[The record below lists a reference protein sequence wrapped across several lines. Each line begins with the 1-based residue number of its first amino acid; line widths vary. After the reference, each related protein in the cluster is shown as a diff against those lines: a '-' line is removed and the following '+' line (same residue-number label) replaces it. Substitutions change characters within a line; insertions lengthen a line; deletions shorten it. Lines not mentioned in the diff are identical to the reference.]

1 MVVGSKLDQVF
12 FVDDIFNWPPD
23 HAMGI
28 CEEII
33 ARGLRVEW
41 TCFAT
46 PLGMTLE
53 LAQAMKRAGCR
64 GVEFGTDTASPSMLQ
79 ALSKPFR
86 QEEIQIASR
95 ACRQAGLPDAHYLIF
110 GGPGE
115 SPGTID
121 ETFAFFD
128 DLMPRAVLSFLGIRI
143 YPNTPL
149 HRFAILEEVIPEED
163 DLLFPRFYFSPRIG
177 ADQLKAA
184 MASHAEARPHW
195 VVPGLGI
202 RSGPALLAALR
213 QIGYRNPLWDL
224 L

>member
-1 MVVGSKLDQVF
+1 M
-12 FVDDIFNWPPD
+12 
-23 HAMGI
+23 
-28 CEEII
+28 
-33 ARGLRVEW
+33 
-41 TCFAT
+41 
-46 PLGMTLE
+46 
-53 LAQAMKRAGCR
+53 
-64 GVEFGTDTASPSMLQ
+64 ASQ
-79 ALSKPFR
+79 
-86 QEEIQIASR
+86 

-121 ETFAFFD
+121 ETVAFFD
-128 DLMPRAVLSFLGIRI
+128 DLRPRAVLAFLGIRI

-149 HRFAILEEVIPEED
+149 HRFAISEEMIPEED

-177 ADQLKAA
+177 ADQLKTAI
-184 MASHAEARPHW
+184 ASHAEVRSNW